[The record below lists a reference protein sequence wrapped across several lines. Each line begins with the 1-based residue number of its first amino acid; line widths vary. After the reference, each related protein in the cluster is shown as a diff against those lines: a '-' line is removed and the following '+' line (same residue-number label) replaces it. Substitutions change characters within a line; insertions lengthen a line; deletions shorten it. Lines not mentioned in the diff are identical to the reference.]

1 MNPKHDFKGG
11 NASDDSFAM
20 SNRALVASMN
30 RCFLAADRQWDQDD
44 SNNVRVSHRNL
55 IQEAS
60 HHAVSEK
67 SQTWW
72 RCS

>member
-30 RCFLAADRQWDQDD
+30 RCFLAADRQWTK
-44 SNNVRVSHRNL
+44 VITIMTEYL
-55 IQEAS
+55 
-60 HHAVSEK
+60 
-67 SQTWW
+67 TGT
-72 RCS
+72 